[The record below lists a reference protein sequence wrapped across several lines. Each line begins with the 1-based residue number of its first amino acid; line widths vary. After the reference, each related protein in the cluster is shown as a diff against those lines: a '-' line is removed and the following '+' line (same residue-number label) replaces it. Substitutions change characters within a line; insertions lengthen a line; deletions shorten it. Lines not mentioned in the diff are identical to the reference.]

1 MLKKNRES
9 FVYVYN
15 CGVGCTCHERN
26 MKKNLSTAPLRATLG
41 TPRAGSPF
49 RVLPQPSLEGM
60 SALSTPSASRT
71 QPHGWGPKSH
81 PQNQFSFANEKWK
94 MEVPHRWELRLAH
107 LELDHLLG
115 FSLNPLWKVWV
126 LLAPQVLAE
135 LSHTVGARNP
145 KPKNQFSFANEK
157 WKMKVPHRWELRLAH
172 LELDHPLGFS
182 LNPLWKV
189 WVLLA
194 PQVLAELSHAVG
206 ARNPKPKNTV
216 HSPRKSKLQNP
227 KPKSQDPES
236 KIPTPKSKA
245 SRRVE
250 DTMGLKGLKWTY
262 PGFNKITGPLKGPES
277 FKLLKV

>member
-1 MLKKNRES
+1 
-9 FVYVYN
+9 
-15 CGVGCTCHERN
+15 
-26 MKKNLSTAPLRATLG
+26 
-41 TPRAGSPF
+41 
-49 RVLPQPSLEGM
+49 M

-71 QPHGWGPKSH
+71 QPHGWGPKSQT
-81 PQNQFSFANEKWK
+81 QNQFSFANEKWK

-107 LELDHLLG
+107 LELDHPLG

-194 PQVLAELSHAVG
+194 PQVLAELSHTVG
-206 ARNPKPKNTV
+206 GIINTYKHDIKQSARQMRQPLPYKKMV
-216 HSPRKSKLQNP
+216 EHVWSKRLKTKMCSTDFKWRHMITSWP
-227 KPKSQDPES
+227 P
-236 KIPTPKSKA
+236 IPPNQCIWVWAAPSA
-245 SRRVE
+245 SCLVPLR
-250 DTMGLKGLKWTY
+250 W
-262 PGFNKITGPLKGPES
+262 NKYRLTA
-277 FKLLKV
+277 

>member
-1 MLKKNRES
+1 
-9 FVYVYN
+9 
-15 CGVGCTCHERN
+15 
-26 MKKNLSTAPLRATLG
+26 MK
-41 TPRAGSPF
+41 
-49 RVLPQPSLEGM
+49 
-60 SALSTPSASRT
+60 
-71 QPHGWGPKSH
+71 
-81 PQNQFSFANEKWK
+81 NEKWK
-94 MEVPHRWELRLAH
+94 YELRLAH
-107 LELDHLLG
+107 LELDHPLG

-126 LLAPQVLAE
+126 LLAPQVLAK

-157 WKMKVPHRWELRLAH
+157 WKMEVPHRWELRLAH

-194 PQVLAELSHAVG
+194 PQVLAELSHTVG

-227 KPKSQDPES
+227 KPKNQDPES

-262 PGFNKITGPLKGPES
+262 PGFKQNYRTTKRSRIIQTSEGLER
-277 FKLLKV
+277 